1 MTMWKQEYLL
11 RGHLFVT
18 TNADLTSAFDRTMNE
33 TINPDCLFD
42 VDRQNLEVAQ
52 NICLS
57 NKCLKGANWHE
68 LMNVEII
75 NTSSN

>member
-1 MTMWKQEYLL
+1 M

-18 TNADLTSAFDRTMNE
+18 TNADLISTFGRTMNE

-42 VDRQNLEVAQ
+42 VDRQNLEAAQ

-57 NKCLKGANWHE
+57 NKCLKGADWHE
-68 LMNVEII
+68 LKNVEII
-75 NTSSN
+75 NTISS